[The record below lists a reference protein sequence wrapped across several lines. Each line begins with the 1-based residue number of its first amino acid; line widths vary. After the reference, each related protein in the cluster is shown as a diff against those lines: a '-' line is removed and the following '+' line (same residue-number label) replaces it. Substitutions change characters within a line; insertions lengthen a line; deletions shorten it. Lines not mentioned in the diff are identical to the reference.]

1 MSKRKAVNAQDEWKQ
16 NPMQAVNNH
25 KFLNE
30 PNDAVVESLLGFV
43 QAHPN
48 CQLLDGLPDVKVVVR
63 ANTLLSNVDKNKVAL
78 ISGGGSGHEP
88 AHAGFVGEGMLNAAV
103 CGDVFA
109 SPSVKAVL
117 AAIRH
122 VCGPNGCLLIVK
134 NYTGDRLN
142 FGLAAERAKLEGYK
156 VEMVVVGDDC
166 ALPPPLGVAGRR
178 GLAGTLFV
186 HKVAGAAANSGLGL
200 TAVKLEAMQAAA
212 CVGTVGVAVAAHTL
226 PGASAPARLI
236 PPGKMELG
244 LGIHGEPGAATVPVT
259 NVEELVGTLLE
270 KITDKQS
277 GYMKCLDGKMNPPKT
292 GLEKVATTEV
302 DPPKPPPAP
311 KVAVMINS
319 LGATPSMEL
328 HVAAKAA
335 REWLKNR
342 GLNPARVYVGSFMTA
357 LNMTGF
363 SVTLLSLD
371 QQRLQRLDA
380 DVVSAAWPLVARAE
394 AKMAPM
400 PEARRDVGQDA
411 EVDRVALSKAR
422 HAKDGTEPPKPV
434 TWLGGLVL
442 KCVTRAATAL
452 LGAEKALTE
461 ADTKVGDGDCGAT
474 FARGAAALLLDA
486 PHMCDFDSARDI
498 AIAIGLTIR
507 RSMGGTSGALYDI
520 FFAAAGVAMRDKDAS
535 DPKTWFLGFEAGVAA
550 VKKYGGALPGNRTM
564 LDALIPALEAA
575 RLKVAE
581 GRSSSGVE
589 ALALAAKA
597 AKEGAEATRSMAAG
611 AGRSS
616 YVPEHVLAS
625 VADPGATA
633 TATWIAAVADA
644 AAEYL

>member
-25 KFLNE
+25 KFLNDA
-30 PNDAVVESLLGFV
+30 NDAVVESLLGFV

-226 PGASAPARLI
+226 PGASAPARTI

-270 KITDKQS
+270 KITDTKS
-277 GYMKCLDGKMNPPKT
+277 GYMKCLDGKINPPKT

-400 PEARRDVGQDA
+400 PEARDGGGQDA
-411 EVDRVALSKAR
+411 EVDRVAFVQGEAREGRHGTPQARDMAGWPRAEVRHASRHRAARRREGAHGSRHESRRRRLRRDVCARRGGFAFGRAAHVRRGFGAR
-422 HAKDGTEPPKPV
+422 HRDRDRPDNQAVHGRDLRCAVRHILRRRGRRDARQGRERPEDLV
-434 TWLGGLVL
+434 FGFRSRRRGG
-442 KCVTRAATAL
+442 K
-452 LGAEKALTE
+452 K
-461 ADTKVGDGDCGAT
+461 
-474 FARGAAALLLDA
+474 
-486 PHMCDFDSARDI
+486 
-498 AIAIGLTIR
+498 IR
-507 RSMGGTSGALYDI
+507 R
-520 FFAAAGVAMRDKDAS
+520 RAS
-535 DPKTWFLGFEAGVAA
+535 REQNHA
-550 VKKYGGALPGNRTM
+550 
-564 LDALIPALEAA
+564 
-575 RLKVAE
+575 
-581 GRSSSGVE
+581 
-589 ALALAAKA
+589 
-597 AKEGAEATRSMAAG
+597 
-611 AGRSS
+611 
-616 YVPEHVLAS
+616 
-625 VADPGATA
+625 
-633 TATWIAAVADA
+633 
-644 AAEYL
+644 